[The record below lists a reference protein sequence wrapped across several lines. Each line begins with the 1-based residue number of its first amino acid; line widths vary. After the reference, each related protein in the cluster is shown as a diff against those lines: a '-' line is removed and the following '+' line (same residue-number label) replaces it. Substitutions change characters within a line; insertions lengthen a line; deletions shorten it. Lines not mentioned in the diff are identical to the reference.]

1 MKAAMRYL
9 IALLAIAG
17 IIDSALALRIH
28 YQDPNAAPPCAVTEK
43 FDCGAV
49 NHSRFAV
56 FPPTSFDEAPDA
68 KKIHIPVAIFGIL
81 GYALITVLALWPAPL
96 TGRYFFLLQVSEVGF
111 AFAAFLTYMEDYILQ
126 KWCIYCIWSQG
137 LITAILLI
145 SLFAF
150 FSNARKKMT
159 AIRRSLDTQ

>member
-1 MKAAMRYL
+1 MRYL

-49 NHSRFAV
+49 NHS
-56 FPPTSFDEAPDA
+56 